1 MANYE
6 RVNEKNG
13 RLFRATEDDIK
24 KGRPLLNGPVVI
36 DGILCYAGVYLKK
49 GQNGKADY
57 YTLSLQYPPDEQAR
71 LRATGPATSAAAAK
85 EREWEANHPR
95 TAEDARRKAEWRSS
109 QASQASSPDP
119 AADDGVPF

>member
-6 RVNEKNG
+6 RVNEKQG
-13 RLFRATEDDIK
+13 RLFRATEEEIK

-36 DGILCYAGVYLKK
+36 DGILCYAGIYLKK

-71 LRATGPATSAAAAK
+71 LRATGPATSAAAAR
-85 EREWEANHPR
+85 EREWEANHPK
-95 TAEDARRKAEWRSS
+95 TAEDAKRKADWRAA
-109 QASQASSPDP
+109 QRP
-119 AADDGVPF
+119 APADDIPF